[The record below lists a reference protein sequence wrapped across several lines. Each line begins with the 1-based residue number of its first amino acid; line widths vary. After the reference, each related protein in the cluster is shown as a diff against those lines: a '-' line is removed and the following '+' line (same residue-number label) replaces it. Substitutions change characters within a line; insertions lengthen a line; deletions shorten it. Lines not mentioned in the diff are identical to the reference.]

1 VREDTFSRNVSHN
14 RRRFMRSGENTLRPR
29 LLALVVGITAAAYAS
44 ASAALLW
51 KVRP

>member
-1 VREDTFSRNVSHN
+1 
-14 RRRFMRSGENTLRPR
+14 MRAGENTMRTR
-29 LLALVVGITAAAYAS
+29 LLAFVVGITAAAYAS